1 MNMTLFRMNA
11 VFDIN
16 CPWCYIGH
24 VYLSR
29 AISSRKALFP
39 KDSFNITL
47 VSSYLKPPPQLLNRE
62 APLFPVQTQSRQLL
76 REETYGKGYADS
88 VLQNIKHATRKAG
101 LPLKFNGMTGT
112 TRNGHRLIQ
121 HAQQVG
127 GSESAESTLH
137 DLFKLYHEDE
147 VDITQLEVL
156 KEVGVKNGLGSSE
169 MVEKYLLS
177 GEDGQLVDDLA
188 EGHTGSVPW
197 FEVWNEQDPSWKR
210 QVSGAQSDVVWLD
223 IFDKLAPEGKTSNAL

>member
-1 MNMTLFRMNA
+1 MNMTLFKINA

-39 KDSFNITL
+39 KDNFNITL
-47 VSSYLKPPPQLLNRE
+47 VPSYLNPPPQLLNRE
-62 APLFPVQTQSRQLL
+62 ASLFPVQTQSRQIL
-76 REETYGKGYADS
+76 REETYGKAYADS
-88 VLQNIKHATRKAG
+88 VLQNIKHAAIKAG
-101 LPLKFNGMTGT
+101 LPLKFNGLTGT

-137 DLFKLYHEDE
+137 DLFKRYHEDE

-156 KEVGVKNGLGSSE
+156 RDVGVENGLGSSE
-169 MVEKYLLS
+169 TVEEYLLS
-177 GEDGQLVDDLA
+177 GEDGQLVDDLT
-188 EGHTGSVPW
+188 EGHTGSIPW
-197 FEVWNEQDPSWKR
+197 FEVWNERDPSWKR
-210 QVSGAQSDVVWLD
+210 QVSGAQSDVVWRN
-223 IFDKLAPEGKTSNAL
+223 IFDKLAPAEKASSIL